1 MTEQDRLLL
10 IQDLCSRLPYNVV
23 IRCTDSDTDYKC
35 FLTKDILDE
44 LIKNY
49 MYYDYKPYLR
59 PLSSMTEDE
68 EKVISDAD
76 GEFLE
81 TLVKKIQHIKDDN
94 ERIQLLQKAYAQRV
108 FKTMQLYNR
117 SYLDY
122 NGLIERGLALEAP
135 EGMYD

>member
-10 IQDLCSRLPYNVV
+10 IQDLCARLPYKVV

-59 PLSSMTEDE
+59 SLSSITKE
-68 EKVISDAD
+68 EEIEFEHLFNQYYISKTRNTVYCTSRGDLNLS
-76 GEFLE
+76 F
-81 TLVKKIQHIKDDN
+81 IKWLN
-94 ERIQLLQKAYAQRV
+94 AHH
-108 FKTMQLYNR
+108 F
-117 SYLDY
+117 DY
-122 NGLIERGLALEAP
+122 FGLIKIGLALEATGDVLALYKNKL
-135 EGMYD
+135 EN